1 MVSSNSNI
9 ESRDHGDMHYDEHHR
24 ALPRRSVL
32 WRAFIH
38 VNGHKFSCQIRNLS
52 VGGLKIKLDIPFKD
66 DVLGVVEIP
75 KFNLRLNAKIA
86 WQSEG
91 FFGVTF
97 LDDYTVVREQFQNG
111 AAIVG
116 IDAVHFMNVLT

>member
-9 ESRDHGDMHYDEHHR
+9 ESTAHGNLPYEDHHR
-24 ALPRRSVL
+24 SLPRRSVL

-52 VGGLKIKLDIPFKD
+52 VGGLKIKLDIPFKN

-75 KFNLRLNAKIA
+75 KFGLSLKAKIA

-91 FFGVTF
+91 FFGVEF
-97 LDDYTVVREQFQNG
+97 LDAHEVIREQFQDG
-111 AAIVG
+111 AAVVG